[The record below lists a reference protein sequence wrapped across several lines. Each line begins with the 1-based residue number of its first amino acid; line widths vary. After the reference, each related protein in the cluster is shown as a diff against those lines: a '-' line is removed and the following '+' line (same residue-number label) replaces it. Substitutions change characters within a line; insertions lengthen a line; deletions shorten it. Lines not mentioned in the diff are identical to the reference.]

1 MSFFAL
7 PTVHYPL
14 SSWLLALVA
23 AFFIGFGKAGFSGL
37 MMITIV
43 LMAWI
48 FGAKE
53 SVGIVLPLLIV
64 GDFGALRLFG
74 KHGRWSEVLPL
85 LVPAAI
91 GVVLGYFLLDR
102 LSSHIFSKVIGWL
115 ILGFVVLKWLL
126 DRYPQRIANLHRAP
140 SFGMFCGIAAGITT
154 TLANAAGPVV
164 SIYLLLKQ
172 KRKLEFLGLASRF
185 FLAVNWMK
193 VPFNWQLGLI
203 DAQTLRLNAMLV
215 PGVLLGLWAGQK
227 LVSRVSQRW
236 FERLVTWFAIAAAIK
251 LIGW

>member
-1 MSFFAL
+1 MSL
-7 PTVHYPL
+7 TL
-14 SSWLLALVA
+14 WSWTIAYAA

-64 GDFGALRLFG
+64 GDCGAVRFYG
-74 KHGRWSEVLPL
+74 KHGNWSEVLPL

-102 LSSHIFSKVIGWL
+102 LSGEIFSKVIGWL
-115 ILGFVVLKWLL
+115 ILGFVALKWLL
-126 DRYPQRIANLHRAP
+126 DRFPKKIAMLHRAP
-140 SFGMFCGIAAGITT
+140 SFGMFFGIAAGITT
-154 TLANAAGPVV
+154 TWANAAGPVV

-172 KRKLEFLGLASRF
+172 KLKLEFLGLSSRF

-203 DAQTLRLNAMLV
+203 DAQTLKINAALV

-227 LVSRVSQRW
+227 LVNRVSQRW
-236 FERLVTWFAIAAAIK
+236 FERLVTWFALAAALR
-251 LIGW
+251 LISR